1 MKASTGPCRCRFGVV
16 PAVSDICGM
25 AMTTESS
32 SSRCSSFRS
41 VASSERTK
49 HDASQIQ
56 IALIVRQRILIRL
69 ALAICFVQIL
79 MRYFGIPLGAINLI
93 DKRSLTERD
102 ICTKYILPAV
112 KRAGW
117 DEMAQ
122 VREEVYFTKG
132 RIIVRGKL
140 VTRGKAKKAD
150 FVLYYKP
157 NIPIALIEAK
167 DNSHGIGDGMQQALD
182 YAETLNIPFVFS
194 SNGDGF
200 VLHDR
205 TGASSPRE
213 SNLGLDAFP
222 SPADLWARLR
232 AWKGLDGESEEVVLQ
247 DYHDDGSGKEPRYYQ
262 VNAVNAAIEAI
273 AKGRDRVLLVMATGT
288 GKTYTAFQI
297 IWRLWKA
304 GRKKRILFLA
314 DRNVLID
321 QTMVNDF
328 RPFGAAMAKLSTNAK
343 TIERQDGTSIDLTL
357 ALDRKRRIDTAF
369 EIYLGLYQ
377 AITGPEERQKL
388 FREFSPDFF
397 DLIVIDECH
406 RGSAAEDSAWREIL
420 TYFNTATQIGMTA
433 TPKETAYASNTDY
446 FGEPVLTYSL
456 RQGISDGFLAPYK
469 VIKVHIDRDVEGYR
483 PVLGQLDRD
492 GDEVEDRIYNAKDFD
507 RTIVLDDRTVLTAKK
522 ITEFL
527 KESGDR
533 FQKTIVFCV
542 DEEHAARMRQALVNE
557 NADLV
562 AENQRYVMRITG
574 SDKAGQDQLGN
585 FIDPESKW
593 PVLVT
598 TSRLLSTGVDAQTC
612 RLIVLDRAVGSMT
625 EFKQI
630 VGRGTRVHE
639 DTKKFYFTLIDFRG
653 ATSHFA
659 DPDFDGDPVQIYEP
673 GEVDSMAPPDVPEVG
688 FGESG
693 QSDYSPGDDE
703 TIVDQPGLPLPPG
716 DPVRKIYVDGVGAR
730 ILAERVEYLDENGK
744 LVTESLRDFTKTA
757 LQKRFASLDDFL
769 KRWKGAERKQA
780 VIEELEAEGLPLDVV
795 AEELGKDL
803 DPFDLIC
810 HVAFDKKPL
819 TRRERAENVKKHDV
833 FTKYGPQ
840 ARAVL
845 DALLEKYRDEGVLN
859 FDDANVL
866 RITPFTAMGSVL
878 QLVKAFGGKEGFE
891 KAVHALQDALY
902 QDAV

>member
-1 MKASTGPCRCRFGVV
+1 M
-16 PAVSDICGM
+16 
-25 AMTTESS
+25 
-32 SSRCSSFRS
+32 
-41 VASSERTK
+41 
-49 HDASQIQ
+49 
-56 IALIVRQRILIRL
+56 
-69 ALAICFVQIL
+69 
-79 MRYFGIPLGAINLI
+79 

-102 ICTKYILPAV
+102 ICTKFILPAV
-112 KRAGW
+112 KGAGW
-117 DEMAQ
+117 DEMLQ

-150 FVLYYKP
+150 LVLYYKP

-167 DNSHGIGDGMQQALD
+167 DNNHSVGDGMQQGLD
-182 YAETLNIPFVFS
+182 YAATLDIPFVFS

-200 VLHDR
+200 VFHDR
-205 TGASSPRE
+205 TNQSFPIE
-213 SNLGLDAFP
+213 TNLVLDAFP
-222 SPADLWARLR
+222 SPADLWARYR
-232 AWKGLDGESEEVVLQ
+232 AWKGLDAEAEQIVLQ
-247 DYHDDGSGKEPRYYQ
+247 DYFDDGSGKAPRYYQ

-273 AKGRDRVLLVMATGT
+273 AKGGDRVLLVMATGT

-328 RPFGAAMAKLSTNAK
+328 RPFGVAMAKLSTNAK
-343 TIERQDGTSIDLTL
+343 TIERQDGTTVDLTL

-369 EIYLGLYQ
+369 EVYLGLYQ

-388 FREFSPDFF
+388 YREFSPGFF

-420 TYFNTATQIGMTA
+420 THFSGATQIGLTA
-433 TPKETAYASNTDY
+433 TPKETEYVSNTDY
-446 FGEPVLTYSL
+446 FGEPVFTYSL
-456 RQGISDGFLAPYK
+456 KQGISDGFLAPYK

-483 PVLGQLDRD
+483 PELGQRDRN
-492 GDEVEDRIYNAKDFD
+492 GNEVEDRIYNAKDFD
-507 RTIVLDDRTVLTAKK
+507 RNIVLDDRTVLTAKK
-522 ITEFL
+522 ITELL

-562 AENQRYVMRITG
+562 ADNQRYVMRITG
-574 SDKAGQDQLGN
+574 SDKEGQDQLGN
-585 FIDPESKW
+585 FIDPESKY

-639 DTKKFYFTLIDFRG
+639 DTKKFFFTLIDFRG

-659 DPDFDGDPVQIYEP
+659 DPDFDGDPVQIYKP
-673 GEVDSMAPPDVPEVG
+673 GDGDPITPPDGAP
-688 FGESG
+688 
-693 QSDYSPGDDE
+693 QGDDAIPPTPSDE
-703 TIVDQPGLPLPPG
+703 EIVIDQPGLPLPPG
-716 DPVRKIYVDGVGAR
+716 GPIRKIYVDGIGAR

-757 LQKRFASLDDFL
+757 LKKRFASLDVFL
-769 KRWKGAERKQA
+769 KRWKSAERKQA
-780 VIEELEAEGLPLDVV
+780 IIEELEAEGLALDVV
-795 AEELGKDL
+795 ADELGKDL
-803 DPFDLIC
+803 DSFDLIC

-819 TRRERAENVKKHDV
+819 TRRERADNVKKRDV

-859 FDDANVL
+859 LDDTNVL
-866 RITPFTAMGSVL
+866 KVTPFTAMGSVV
-878 QLVKAFGGKEGFE
+878 QLIKAFGGKEGFE
-891 KAVHALQDALY
+891 KAVHEMQDALY
-902 QDAV
+902 QETA

>member
-1 MKASTGPCRCRFGVV
+1 LPAPTAPVAKHVHPIAVRAVEAAGPAFARPGRKMKKAAHETV
-16 PAVSDICGM
+16 
-25 AMTTESS
+25 ESGG
-32 SSRCSSFRS
+32 R
-41 VASSERTK
+41 
-49 HDASQIQ
+49 
-56 IALIVRQRILIRL
+56 LI
-69 ALAICFVQIL
+69 F
-79 MRYFGIPLGAINLI
+79 M
-93 DKRSLTERD
+93 DKSALTERD
-102 ICTKYILPAV
+102 ICTKFILPAV

-117 DEMAQ
+117 DEMVQ
-122 VREEVYFTKG
+122 VLEEVYFTKG

-150 FVLYYKP
+150 FVLYCKP

-167 DNSHGIGDGMQQALD
+167 DNNHSVGDGMQQGLD
-182 YAETLNIPFVFS
+182 YATTLDIPFVFS

-200 VLHDR
+200 VFHDR
-205 TGASSPRE
+205 TGQSATIE

-222 SPADLWARLR
+222 SPADLWARYR
-232 AWKGLDGESEEVVLQ
+232 AWKGFDPEAEQIVLQ
-247 DYHDDGSGKEPRYYQ
+247 DYFDDGSGKAPRYYQ

-273 AKGRDRVLLVMATGT
+273 AKGRERVLLVMATGT

-343 TIERQDGTSIDLTL
+343 TIERQDGTKEDLTL
-357 ALDRKRRIDTAF
+357 ALDKKRRIDTAF
-369 EIYLGLYQ
+369 EVYLGLYQ

-388 FREFSPDFF
+388 YREFSAGFF

-420 TYFNTATQIGMTA
+420 EYFSSATQIGMTA
-433 TPKETAYASNTDY
+433 TPKETEYVSNTEY
-446 FGEPVLTYSL
+446 FGEPIFTYSL

-483 PVLGQLDRD
+483 PELGQLDRD
-492 GDEVEDRIYNAKDFD
+492 GNEVEDRIYNAKDFD
-507 RTIVLDDRTVLTAKK
+507 RTLVLDDRTVLTAKK

-533 FQKTIVFCV
+533 YQKTIVFCV
-542 DEEHAARMRQALVNE
+542 DQEHAARMRQALVNE

-574 SDKAGQDQLGN
+574 GDKEGQDQLGN
-585 FIDPESKW
+585 FIDPESKY

-612 RLIVLDRAVGSMT
+612 RLIVLDREVHSMT

-630 VGRGTRVHE
+630 LGRGTRVHE
-639 DTKKFYFTLIDFRG
+639 DTKKFFFTLIDFRG
-653 ATSHFA
+653 ATAHFA

-673 GEVDSMAPPDVPEVG
+673 GEGDPITPPDNALPMG
-688 FGESG
+688 DNAIPLTPGE
-693 QSDYSPGDDE
+693 DE
-703 TIVDQPGLPLPPG
+703 TVVDQPDLPLPPG
-716 DPVRKIYVDGVGAR
+716 GPIRKIYVDGVGAR

-744 LVTESLRDFTKTA
+744 LVTETLRDFTKTA
-757 LQKRFASLDDFL
+757 LKKRFASLDDFL
-769 KRWKGAERKQA
+769 KRWKSAERKQA
-780 VIEELEAEGLPLDVV
+780 IVEELEVEGLALEAIAD
-795 AEELGKDL
+795 ELGKNL

-819 TRRERAENVKKHDV
+819 TRRERAENVKKRDV

-859 FDDANVL
+859 LDDANVL
-866 RITPFTAMGSVL
+866 KVTPFTAMGSVL
-878 QLVKAFGGKEGFE
+878 QLINAFGGKEGFE
-891 KAVHALQDALY
+891 KAVHEMQDALY
-902 QDAV
+902 QETA